1 MLRRTSACALAAA
14 AAATLSLA
22 GGLPAASASTTA
34 APADAAPAPQA
45 ATTITYNASRA
56 AQYEAEIEAGVA
68 VWNDSVANVRIVEAA
83 PGQRAEITIIATT
96 GWPQA
101 TLGPVRPGGTARVEM
116 GSQAVAEGHDVTRI
130 AAHELGHSLG
140 LPDIKP
146 GPCSSLM
153 SGSTA
158 GTSCT
163 NAVPNATERSRVER
177 NYGTGA
183 LGAAPAAGTMVVD
196 GP

>member
-14 AAATLSLA
+14 AAAALSLA
-22 GGLPAASASTTA
+22 GGLPAASASTTT
-34 APADAAPAPQA
+34 APADAAPAAEA
-45 ATTITYNASRA
+45 ATTITYNADQA
-56 AQYEAEIEAGVA
+56 TEYEAEIAAGVQ
-68 VWNDSVANVRIVEAA
+68 VWNDSVANVQIEEAA
-83 PGQRAEITIIATT
+83 PGQRAEITIIATD

-101 TLGPVRPGGTARVEM
+101 TLGPVRPGGSARVEM
-116 GSQAVAEGHDVTRI
+116 GSQAVDEGHDVTRI

-163 NAVPNATERSRVER
+163 NAVPNSAERSRVEQ

-183 LGAAPAAGTMVVD
+183 LGQVPAAGTMVVD